1 MQKKA
6 ILAALAAALSLAA
19 PLATQAQAQAWPS
32 QPIRLIVPFP
42 PGGTTDQ
49 IARHVQPHLQQALG
63 VQVLV
68 ENRPGASGA
77 IGTAAV
83 AKAPPDG
90 YTFAVVF
97 DTHAVNPSLIPNM
110 QFDTLND
117 LAPVMLVGKSPM
129 VFVTHPSTPYKSFG
143 DVLAAARAKPDSV
156 GYGTIGSG
164 SLAHLFVS
172 MAGKQNGFTMTHVP
186 YKGGGPLITD
196 SVAGHVPVSIATVA
210 LFMPHIQSGKV
221 RPLAVTSPRRF
232 PSLPDVPAVS
242 EVGLPG
248 MDAEAW
254 WGVFAPAKTPAPII
268 ARMNTEFAG
277 ALKNPGV
284 NEKLAGQGL
293 VMSLSQPPEL
303 ARFVANEVERWG
315 KVVRENKIRAE

>member
-1 MQKKA
+1 MQLLR
-6 ILAALAAALSLAA
+6 ILAAALSLAA
-19 PLATQAQAQAWPS
+19 PLAAHAQAWPN
-32 QPIRLIVPFP
+32 QPIRLVVPFP

-68 ENRPGASGA
+68 ENRGGASGA
-77 IGTAAV
+77 IGTAVV

-97 DTHAVNPSLIPNM
+97 DTHGVNPSLIPNM

-117 LAPVMLVGKSPM
+117 LAPIMLIGKSPM
-129 VFVTHPSTPYKSFG
+129 VFTTHPSTPYKTLG
-143 DVLAAARAKPDSV
+143 DVLAAVRAKPDSV

-172 MAGKQNGFTMTHVP
+172 MAGKQFGFSMTHVP

-210 LFMPHIQSGKV
+210 LFAPHIQSGKL
-221 RPLAVTSPRRF
+221 RPLAVTSAKRF
-232 PSLPDVPAVS
+232 QSLPDVPTVS
-242 EVGLPG
+242 ESGLPG
-248 MDAEAW
+248 MEAESW
-254 WGVFAPAKTPAPII
+254 WGVFAPAKTPPGII
-268 ARMNTEFAG
+268 ARMNAEFG
-277 ALKNPGV
+277 NALRNPGV
-284 NEKLAGQGL
+284 NEKLTGQGL
-293 VMSLSQPPEL
+293 VMTLSQPPEL
-303 ARFVANEVERWG
+303 GKFVAAEVERWG
-315 KVVRENKIRAE
+315 KVVRENRITAGN

>member
-1 MQKKA
+1 MHVKTL
-6 ILAALAAALSLAA
+6 LAALAAAVSLAA
-19 PLATQAQAQAWPS
+19 PLAAQAQAWPS
-32 QPIRLIVPFP
+32 QPIRLVVPFP

-77 IGTAAV
+77 IGTATV

-90 YTFAVVF
+90 NTFAVVF
-97 DTHAVNPSLIPNM
+97 DTHGVNPSLIPNM

-129 VFVTHPSTPYKSFG
+129 VFVTHPSTPYKTFG
-143 DVLAAARAKPDSV
+143 DVLAAARSKPEAV

-164 SLAHLFVS
+164 SLAHLFVT
-172 MAGKQNGFTMTHVP
+172 MAGRQNGFLMTHVP

-221 RPLAVTSPRRF
+221 RPLAVTSPKRF

-254 WGVFAPAKTPAPII
+254 WGVFAPAKTPAPIV
-268 ARMNTEFAG
+268 ARMNAEFAN
-277 ALKNPGV
+277 ALRNPGV
-284 NEKLAGQGL
+284 SEKLVGQGL
-293 VMSLSQPPEL
+293 VMTLSQPGDL
-303 ARFVANEVERWG
+303 AKFVANEVDRWG
-315 KVVRENKIRAE
+315 KVVRDNKITAGN

>member
-1 MQKKA
+1 MKTTI
-6 ILAALAAALSLAA
+6 ILAALATAASLSA
-19 PLATQAQAQAWPS
+19 PLAALAQAWPS

-129 VFVTHPSTPYKSFG
+129 VFVTHPSTPYKTFA
-143 DVLAAARAKPDSV
+143 DVLAAARAKQDSV

-315 KVVRENKIRAE
+315 KVVRENKITAGN

>member
-1 MQKKA
+1 MHKKT
-6 ILAALAAALSLAA
+6 ILAALATAVTLAA
-19 PLATQAQAQAWPS
+19 PLAAQAQAWPS
-32 QPIRLIVPFP
+32 QPIRLVVPFP

-68 ENRPGASGA
+68 ENRGGASGA
-77 IGTAAV
+77 IGTAVV
-83 AKAPPDG
+83 AKSPPDG

-97 DTHAVNPSLIPNM
+97 DTHGVNPSLIPNM

-117 LAPVMLVGKSPM
+117 LAPVMLIGQSPM
-129 VFVTHPSTPYKSFG
+129 VFTTHSSTPYRTLG

-164 SLAHLFVS
+164 SLAHLFVT
-172 MAGKQNGFTMTHVP
+172 MTGRQNGFSMIHVP

-210 LFMPHIQSGKV
+210 LFAPHIQSGKL
-221 RPLAVTSPRRF
+221 RALAVTSAKRF
-232 PSLPDVPAVS
+232 PNLPDVPTVS
-242 EVGLPG
+242 ESGLPG
-248 MDAEAW
+248 MDAESW
-254 WGVFAPAKTPAPII
+254 WGVFAPVKTPAPII
-268 ARMNTEFAG
+268 ARMNTEFAN
-277 ALKNPGV
+277 ALRNPGV

-293 VMSLSQPPEL
+293 VMTLSQPSEL
-303 ARFVANEVERWG
+303 GKFVANEVERWG
-315 KVVRENKIRAE
+315 KVVRENKITAGN

>member
-1 MQKKA
+1 MHVKTL
-6 ILAALAAALSLAA
+6 LAALAAAVSLAA
-19 PLATQAQAQAWPS
+19 PLAAQAQAWPS
-32 QPIRLIVPFP
+32 QPIRLVVPFP

-77 IGTAAV
+77 IGTATV

-90 YTFAVVF
+90 NTFAVVF
-97 DTHAVNPSLIPNM
+97 DTHGVNPSLIPNM

-129 VFVTHPSTPYKSFG
+129 VFVTHPSTPYKTFG
-143 DVLAAARAKPDSV
+143 DVLAAARSKPEAV

-164 SLAHLFVS
+164 SLAHLFVT
-172 MAGKQNGFTMTHVP
+172 MAGRQNGFLMTHVP

-221 RPLAVTSPRRF
+221 RPLAVTSPKRF

-268 ARMNTEFAG
+268 ARMNAEFAN
-277 ALKNPGV
+277 ALRNPGV
-284 NEKLAGQGL
+284 SEKLVGQGL
-293 VMSLSQPPEL
+293 VMTLSQPGDL
-303 ARFVANEVERWG
+303 AKFVANEVDRWG
-315 KVVRENKIRAE
+315 KVVRDNKITAGN